1 MKLQTRYLSG
11 EKYSRISGGD
21 MDLNDQMQHQKE
33 LAERRR
39 LWEEQRK
46 AEAEQRER
54 EEKQARLAAWLT
66 SRRQSWVDHTGSEP
80 AAEVMEAWRMEYI
93 AERAAD
99 EEAAHALRLSQAE
112 DIAAGS

>member
-1 MKLQTRYLSG
+1 
-11 EKYSRISGGD
+11 
-21 MDLNDQMQHQKE
+21 MDLNEHMQHQKE

-39 LWEEQRK
+39 AWEEERK

-54 EEKQARLAAWLT
+54 QEKQARLEAWLQ
-66 SRRQSWVDHTGSEP
+66 SRRQSWMDHTGGGSAP
-80 AAEVMEAWRMEYI
+80 AEVMEAWRMEYI

-99 EEAAHALRLSQAE
+99 EEAERALRLSRAE